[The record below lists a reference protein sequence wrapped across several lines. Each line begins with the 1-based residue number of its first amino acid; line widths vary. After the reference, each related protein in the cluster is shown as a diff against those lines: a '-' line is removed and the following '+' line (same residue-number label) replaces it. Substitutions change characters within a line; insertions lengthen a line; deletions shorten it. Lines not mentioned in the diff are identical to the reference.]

1 MKKIVLFISLIL
13 VFTLIYYFF
22 YIDKKSKDLDG
33 FASGNGRSQ
42 TTQIDISSKFS
53 GRLEEINVQEGDLV
67 EKNQLL
73 AKIEVKELESKL
85 QEAIAHK
92 NQAVENRK
100 FALQIVKQRESELSL
115 VQKDFDRA
123 DKLFKSKSISLADF
137 QRKQTEFKNAKIALD
152 AAKTQI
158 NSAEALIKALEA
170 QIETIKINIE
180 DTNLYSPTKG
190 RVLYKIAQNGEIVAS
205 GGRVLVVLDLMDTYM
220 DIFLSTAQAG
230 LVDVGSEARIVFD
243 AIPNIVIPATVT
255 FVSPM
260 SQFTPK
266 EIETKEERA
275 KLMFKVK
282 VKIDPYLL
290 EKYYERVKTGLPG
303 VAYVKLDKNAVWPE
317 YLNNL
322 PKDIKANE

>member
-1 MKKIVLFISLIL
+1 MKKIVLFIILIL
-13 VFTLIYYFF
+13 VFTLLYYFF
-22 YIDKKSKDLDG
+22 YIDKKSKNLDG

-53 GRLEEINVQEGDLV
+53 GRLQEINVQEGDLV

-100 FALQIVKQRESELSL
+100 FALHIVKQRESELSL
-115 VQKDFDRA
+115 VKKDFDRA

-137 QRKQTEFKNAKIALD
+137 QKKQTEFKNAQIALD

-158 NSAEALIKALEA
+158 NSAEALINALEA

-180 DTNLYSPTKG
+180 DTNIYSPTKG

-243 AIPNIVIPATVT
+243 AIPNIAIPAIVT

-282 VKIDPYLL
+282 VKINPYLL

-317 YLNNL
+317 HLNNL